1 MEEMTEELDQQAF
14 ADGVG
19 ARLRKA
25 REAMGLTLEQVAAQ
39 TRIPLR
45 HLQTIDGGDF
55 SKLPGRTYAVG
66 FSRTYAK
73 TVGLDEEEIVAQVRA
88 ELDEQGGE
96 RAHRPASF
104 EPGDP
109 ARVPSRGLM
118 WLSILAV
125 VLLLAGGFALFRTM
139 LAPAGELP
147 SLAEQEDAERAAAQR
162 AAAATA
168 RQERAQGP
176 VDAGGQV
183 VFTSLEEGM
192 WIKFYDATGK
202 QLMQKL
208 MAKGERYAVP
218 ADANGPL
225 VWTGRPDAFAITIGG
240 KQVPRLAEDDVVM
253 KDVPVTAQAL
263 LARQPAAAAPPAGE
277 NPAQPAT

>member
-88 ELDEQGGE
+88 ELDEQGDE

-147 SLAEQEDAERAAAQR
+147 SSSW
-162 AAAATA
+162 
-168 RQERAQGP
+168 P
-176 VDAGGQV
+176 H
-183 VFTSLEEGM
+183 
-192 WIKFYDATGK
+192 
-202 QLMQKL
+202 
-208 MAKGERYAVP
+208 P
-218 ADANGPL
+218 AWG
-225 VWTGRPDAFAITIGG
+225 
-240 KQVPRLAEDDVVM
+240 
-253 KDVPVTAQAL
+253 
-263 LARQPAAAAPPAGE
+263 
-277 NPAQPAT
+277 